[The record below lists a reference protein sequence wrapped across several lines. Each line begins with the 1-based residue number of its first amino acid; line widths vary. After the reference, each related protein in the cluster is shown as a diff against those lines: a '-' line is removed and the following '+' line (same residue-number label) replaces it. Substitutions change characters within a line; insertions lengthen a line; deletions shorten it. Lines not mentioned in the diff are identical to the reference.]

1 MIVRLPDYYR
11 KSRVVKDLYAVIQKL
26 LDRVVEDISAEELRL
41 FITTTDNF
49 SLHEKDVV
57 LAEISADNE
66 TKRARVIARLQGNN
80 LLTKAELERLIL
92 IYDKT
97 GCTIT
102 EDFANYTVNI
112 LFGGRTG
119 IPYNLEQIREAVEE
133 VKPAHIKVNYEF
145 LRNTW
150 GDVRRKLGT
159 WGNAKVF
166 TWEGSQNY
174 DGRTWL
180 YIDNNNVYLRE
191 NGANAYVVLKNDEPY
206 AHLL

>member
-1 MIVRLPDYYR
+1 MIERLPNYYR
-11 KSRVVKDLYAVIQKL
+11 KSTVVKDLYATIQKIL
-26 LDRVVEDISAEELRL
+26 EKTAEDISAEDLRL

-49 SLHEKDVV
+49 LLHEKDVA
-57 LAEISADNE
+57 LSEISADNE

-159 WGNAKVF
+159 WENAKVF
-166 TWEGSQNY
+166 TWEGGQNY

-180 YIDNNNVYLRE
+180 YVDNNNVYLRE